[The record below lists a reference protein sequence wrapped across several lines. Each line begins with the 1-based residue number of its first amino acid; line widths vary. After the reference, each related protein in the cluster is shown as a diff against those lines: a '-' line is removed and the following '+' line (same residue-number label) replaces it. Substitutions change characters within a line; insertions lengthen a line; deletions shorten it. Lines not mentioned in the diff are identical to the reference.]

1 MVVLNSNHCNECVKI
16 MTSTTT
22 EKLNL
27 SPFNFSSKH
36 QNFIVSHIFD
46 YNQHPPLP
54 SLCRGLIEGAI
65 AATGVLHDERVPCGY
80 IADGAPLEENGHT
93 GKNHTLLNVQGFTKC
108 PTPMPA
114 TASA

>member
-1 MVVLNSNHCNECVKI
+1 M
-16 MTSTTT
+16 
-22 EKLNL
+22 
-27 SPFNFSSKH
+27 
-36 QNFIVSHIFD
+36 
-46 YNQHPPLP
+46 
-54 SLCRGLIEGAI
+54 IEGAI